1 MNQRDMQMITDL
13 GNQPGMQ
20 MIDFFTLLRVLLGI
34 QHSQLAA
41 RMKCRQID
49 NLVRRCLCDHSRS

>member
-1 MNQRDMQMITDL
+1 
-13 GNQPGMQ
+13 MQ

-49 NLVRRCLCDHSRS
+49 NLVG